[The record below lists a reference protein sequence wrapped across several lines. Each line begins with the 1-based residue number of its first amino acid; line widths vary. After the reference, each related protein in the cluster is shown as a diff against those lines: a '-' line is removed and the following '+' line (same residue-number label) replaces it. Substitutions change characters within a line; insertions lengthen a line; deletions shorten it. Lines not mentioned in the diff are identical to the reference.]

1 MIFPDVVAALS
12 FSGATYLW
20 RGVSPV
26 QTAMDTVDARMRP
39 AAPPM
44 RERLVQWTE
53 HRARR
58 VPFYNQ
64 AVRDELDR
72 VQGPASRYLTQ
83 VLLFGLVGALAAG
96 EELTWWL
103 IPLGAAIGMMVPR
116 LLLMIRYHRWLQQVL
131 TDTPDLVTILSARF
145 QSGDTVPQAIIGAA
159 DQLSGPLGQ
168 EWHRI
173 ASLVQT
179 GMPLA
184 DVLRGLGDR
193 VHDRDFDAVLAQ
205 LLVYDRESVPAEP
218 FGSLSAHLDRLK
230 LLRREYMVKRS
241 TSTVTIL
248 AGVAMMTAMI
258 CLIGPMVYI
267 LWTQALTGLPI

>member
-1 MIFPDVVAALS
+1 MLPGLLAALS
-12 FSGATYLW
+12 FGVAVYLW

-26 QTAMDTVDARMRP
+26 QTALDTVDDRMRP
-39 AAPPM
+39 AALPM

-72 VQGPASRYLTQ
+72 VQGVPSRYLTQ
-83 VLLFGLVGALAAG
+83 VVLLGILGFLGAG
-96 EELTWWL
+96 EDLSWWFAP
-103 IPLGAAIGMMVPR
+103 IGVIIGMMIPR
-116 LLLMIRYHRWLQQVL
+116 LLLMRKYHRWLQLVL

-168 EWHRI
+168 EWHRV

-179 GMPLA
+179 GIPLA
-184 DVLRGLGDR
+184 DVLRALGDR

-230 LLRREYMVKRS
+230 LMRREYLVKRS

-248 AGVAMMTAMI
+248 AGVSMMTAMI
-258 CLIGPMVYI
+258 CLLGPMVYL

>member
-1 MIFPDVVAALS
+1 MLAGLLAALS
-12 FSGATYLW
+12 FGVAVYLW

-26 QTAMDTVDARMRP
+26 QAALDTVDDRMRP
-39 AAPPM
+39 AALPM

-72 VQGPASRYLTQ
+72 VQGVPSRYLTQ
-83 VLLFGLVGALAAG
+83 VVLLGCVGLVATG
-96 EELTWWL
+96 EDLTWWL
-103 IPLGAAIGMMVPR
+103 APIGVLIGMMIPR
-116 LLLMIRYHRWLQQVL
+116 MLLMRQYHRWLQLVL

-168 EWHRI
+168 EWHRV
-173 ASLVQT
+173 ASLVHT
-179 GMPLA
+179 GLPLA
-184 DVLRGLGDR
+184 DVLRALGDR

-230 LLRREYMVKRS
+230 LLRREYLVKRS

-248 AGVAMMTAMI
+248 AGVSMMTAMI
-258 CLIGPMVYI
+258 CLLGPMVYL